1 MEYDP
6 IMCMMVDKTTSVK
19 TKDANTSKQ
28 GELGG
33 IKYEI
38 LSYERATGKKA
49 SIRDSK
55 YVLDKAIK
63 MLDFDPI
70 ATLNNF
76 KKTADIGDSTKI
88 QLNNGKVA
96 IVQKEVNGWYAS
108 IGNERVKGTFKI
120 IEGFLK
126 SQNDNY

>member
-19 TKDANTSKQ
+19 TKDANASKQ

-70 ATLNNF
+70 AALNNF

-88 QLNNGKVA
+88 Q
-96 IVQKEVNGWYAS
+96 KEANGWYAS

>member
-19 TKDANTSKQ
+19 TKDANASKQ

-33 IKYEI
+33 IKYVI

-55 YVLDKAIK
+55 
-63 MLDFDPI
+63 
-70 ATLNNF
+70 
-76 KKTADIGDSTKI
+76 
-88 QLNNGKVA
+88 
-96 IVQKEVNGWYAS
+96 
-108 IGNERVKGTFKI
+108 
-120 IEGFLK
+120 
-126 SQNDNY
+126 